1 MFITK
6 LDVKMMLLL
15 NELMV
20 LIFLNTWDQTI
31 YTEKFRGIFSVGK
44 HRNTVGCVGI
54 IFRRPTLDKYRY
66 FSAHFVVQKN
76 MFYVI
81 FYG

>member
-1 MFITK
+1 MGDRFFR
-6 LDVKMMLLL
+6 
-15 NELMV
+15 
-20 LIFLNTWDQTI
+20 LINVRVTFHGKFRDQTI

-44 HRNTVGCVGI
+44 HLNTVGCVGI
-54 IFRRPTLDKYRY
+54 IFPRPTLDKYRY

-76 MFYVI
+76 MFCVI